1 MPIYRAHVLVST
13 DPESQLR
20 GSGHVLQRLRE
31 ELAKRELANEIMV
44 VETGEPGTGVRLPVV
59 SVYPDGVTYE
69 GVTTD
74 AATLIVEEH
83 LYKGRVVKNLLA
95 SAKPLT
101 GNIVRLPKTSKHLAA
116 QQKIVLKNCGE
127 INPESI
133 EDYIATDGYMALG
146 KALTEMT
153 PRQTLDEIKASELR
167 GRGGAGFPTGRKMEF
182 SVAANADQKYVV
194 CNADESEPGTFK
206 DRLII
211 EGDPHKLLEG
221 MAIAA
226 YCIGATQGYIY
237 IRGEYTL
244 AYSRLLKAID
254 QAREMGLLGQNI
266 LNSGFDFDVFVH
278 SGAGAYVCGEET
290 ALLNSLEGER
300 GEPRKRPPYPPTAGL
315 HQKPTLVNN
324 VETLANLPPI
334 ILNGANWFKQFGTE
348 NSTGTKVYTML
359 GNINNTGLIE
369 VPMGITLRE
378 VVEFYGGGMEDGAR
392 FKLAQTGGSSGSIIP
407 AELLDVPMDFASM
420 NKYGLSLGSGALLIC
435 DERTCVV
442 DLIKVLLN
450 FFKVES
456 CGKCVPCR
464 IGTRQLYDTF
474 VRISG
479 GTGTM
484 SDLEKAL
491 ALGDQMVKA
500 CFCGLGQTA
509 PAPIV
514 TGLRYFRAE
523 IEAHIKD
530 HYCETNVCEFELL
543 KKKKKPQL
551 IPLKKAA

>member
-20 GSGHVLQRLRE
+20 GSEHVLQRLRE

-44 VETGEPGTGVRLPVV
+44 VETGGPGTGIRLPAV
-59 SVYPDGVTYE
+59 SVYPEGVIYQGVTA
-69 GVTTD
+69 D
-74 AATLIVEEH
+74 AAALIVEEH
-83 LYKGRVVKNLLA
+83 LYKGRIVRSLLA
-95 SAKPLT
+95 DAKPLT
-101 GNIVRLPKTSKHLAA
+101 GNIVRLPKTTKHLDE

-133 EDYIATDGYMALG
+133 EDAIAVDGYMAFG

-153 PRQTLDEIKASELR
+153 PRQTLDEIKASALR

-182 SVAANADQKYVV
+182 SVAVNADQKYVV

-211 EGDPHKLLEG
+211 EGDPHRLLEG

-254 QAREMGLLGQNI
+254 QARDLGLLGKNI
-266 LNSGFDFDVFVH
+266 LGSGFDFDVFVH

-290 ALLNSLEGER
+290 ALLSSLEGER
-300 GEPRKRPPYPPTAGL
+300 GEPRKRPPFPPTAGL

-334 ILNGANWFKQFGTE
+334 ILNGAEWFKSFGTE

-378 VVEFYGGGMEDGAR
+378 VVEFYGGGMEDGAE

-407 AELLDVPMDFASM
+407 KELLDVPMDFESM
-420 NKYGLSLGSGALLIC
+420 GKYGLSMGSGALLIC

-479 GTGTM
+479 GTGTLH
-484 SDLEKAL
+484 DLEQAL
-491 ALGDQMVKA
+491 ELGDHMINS

-514 TGLRYFRAE
+514 TGLRYFRSE
-523 IEAHIKD
+523 IEAHIND
-530 HYCETNVCEFELL
+530 HYCETNICEFELL
-543 KKKKKPQL
+543 KKKKHQPE
-551 IPLKKAA
+551 PLKKAA